1 MDHSTAPAPPT
12 PPTPGRRRAATAESA
27 LIRRAV
33 TKTIALAAAP
43 PDRLR
48 LVAQLVGM
56 RKTEVSDLAVAVLVA
71 EPAAFAPIAH
81 LNEILAADEIEAG
94 VVAASLTRDELKG
107 VYGLLH
113 AVGALNSATPAAS
126 DTKAAL
132 AAARAARAMTPD
144 RIATVA
150 AVGSLVQ

>member
-1 MDHSTAPAPPT
+1 MDHTTAPSSPT
-12 PPTPGRRRAATAESA
+12 PTSSSRRRPPTAESA

-33 TKTIALAAAP
+33 AKTIALAAAP
-43 PDRLR
+43 PERRR
-48 LVAQLVGM
+48 LVAQLLGV
-56 RKTEVSDLAVAVLVA
+56 RKTDVSDLAVAVLLA
-71 EPAAFAPIAH
+71 DPTAFAPIAH

-144 RIATVA
+144 RVATVA